1 MSAMLGV
8 LPIFDAALL
17 SNDMQ
22 RVDDVRRRACEYLG
36 DDEPKAP

>member
-1 MSAMLGV
+1 
-8 LPIFDAALL
+8 

-36 DDEPKAP
+36 IDEPKAP